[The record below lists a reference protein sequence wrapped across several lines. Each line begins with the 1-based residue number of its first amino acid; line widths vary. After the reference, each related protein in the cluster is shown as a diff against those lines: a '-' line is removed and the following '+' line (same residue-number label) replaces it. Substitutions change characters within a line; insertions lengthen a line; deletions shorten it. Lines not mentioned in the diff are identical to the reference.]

1 MTIRALWS
9 RVGFAPRIAIVV
21 ILAFAGTQLLSKAM
35 RMLIPPNDFV
45 FFETAWLVETMVD
58 AQKAIAAV
66 DRQRRDA
73 AVNALPARRWLEF
86 AVLEQPP
93 AAIAGPVTGAAA
105 DIKSRLDNRLG
116 IAADDIV
123 VDITPYG
130 NLVSQVT
137 TGVIL
142 LSDLPALM
150 TNVGADLV
158 DQYPLVASSITIAV
172 RLDDRTWLTA
182 KQIDGDL
189 TVIRHLRNA
198 ADLLGAVFF
207 VVVLSIWMARGLV
220 KPLTRLATAAERMG
234 RERTAAPIGSMDVP
248 EYAMIA
254 RAFDDM
260 QSRLERF
267 VDERTTMLAAI
278 SHDLRTPL
286 TRLRLMA
293 EYMRDE
299 NQRRDVLADISEM
312 EALIKSSLAF
322 GSAEARKEPHS
333 VVDIA
338 ALLISLCD
346 TFTDMGAD
354 VTYLGSDHAQLPC
367 QPVAMRRAL
376 SNLIDNGCRYGGAVT
391 VSLRNGRQGITV
403 VIQDTGPGI
412 PTDQVERAFAP
423 FQRLDNS
430 RNRATGGTG
439 LGLAIARDV
448 IRGHGGEI
456 TLGPAHPV
464 GLLVTIN
471 LPKPRIDAGYGI
483 LLATS

>member
-1 MTIRALWS
+1 MIRTLWS

-21 ILAFAGTQLLSKAM
+21 ILAFVGTQLLSKAM

-45 FFETAWLVETMVD
+45 FFETKWLVDTMID
-58 AQKAIAAV
+58 AQKVVSTVDRRQRDAAAKSLPARHWLDFAIQERPPAIAAGTI
-66 DRQRRDA
+66 
-73 AVNALPARRWLEF
+73 P
-86 AVLEQPP
+86 
-93 AAIAGPVTGAAA
+93 GAAA
-105 DIKSRLDNRLG
+105 DIKARIGARLSV
-116 IAADDIV
+116 APDDIV
-123 VDITPYG
+123 VSITPYG

-150 TNVGADLV
+150 TNVGADLI
-158 DQYPLVASSITIAV
+158 DRYPLVASAIEIAV

-182 KQIDGDL
+182 KQIDGNL
-189 TVIRHLRNA
+189 TVVRHIRNA
-198 ADLLGAVFF
+198 ADLLGVIFF

-234 RERTAAPIGSMDVP
+234 RERTAAPIGSMDLP

-254 RAFDDM
+254 HAFDDM

-267 VDERTTMLAAI
+267 VEERTTMLAAI

-293 EYMRDE
+293 EYVRDE
-299 NQRRDVLADISEM
+299 TQRRDVLADITEM

-322 GSAEARKEPHS
+322 GSEEARKEPHS

-338 ALLISLCD
+338 SLLISLCD
-346 TFTDMGAD
+346 NFTDMGAD
-354 VTYLGSDHAQLPC
+354 VTYLGSDHAQLSC
-367 QPVAMRRAL
+367 QPIAMRRAL
-376 SNLIDNGCRYGGAVT
+376 SNLIDNGRRYGGAVT
-391 VSLRNGRQGITV
+391 VTLRNERHGITI
-403 VIQDTGPGI
+403 VIRDTGPGI
-412 PTDQVERAFAP
+412 PADQVERAFAP

-456 TLGPAHPV
+456 TLGAAQPA

-471 LPKPRIDAGYGI
+471 LPKPRMEVGHGI
-483 LLATS
+483 SLNAV

>member
-1 MTIRALWS
+1 MTRALWS

-21 ILAFAGTQLLSKAM
+21 ILAFVGTQLLSKAM

-45 FFETAWLVETMVD
+45 FFETTWLVDTMVD
-58 AQKAIAAV
+58 AHRAIAAV
-66 DRQRRDA
+66 DRQRREA
-73 AVNALPARRWLEF
+73 AVNALPARQWLEF
-86 AVLEQPP
+86 AVLQQPP
-93 AAIAGPVTGAAA
+93 ATIAEPGAGAAA
-105 DIKSRLDNRLG
+105 DIRSRIGNRLA
-116 IAADDIV
+116 IAPDDIV
-123 VDITPYG
+123 VGVTPYG

-142 LSDLPALM
+142 FSDLPALM

-158 DQYPLVASSITIAV
+158 DQYPLVASSIAIAI
-172 RLDDRTWLTA
+172 RLDERAWLTA

-207 VVVLSIWMARGLV
+207 VAVLSIWMARGLV

-234 RERTAAPIGSMDVP
+234 RERTAAPIGSMDLP
-248 EYAMIA
+248 EYALIA

-267 VDERTTMLAAI
+267 VEERTTMLAAI

-293 EYMRDE
+293 EYVRDGD
-299 NQRRDVLADISEM
+299 QRRHVLADISEM
-312 EALIKSSLAF
+312 DALIQSSLAF
-322 GSAEARKEPHS
+322 GSEAAKREPHS

-338 ALLISLCD
+338 SLLISLCD
-346 TFTDMGAD
+346 SFTDMGAD
-354 VTYLGSDHAQLPC
+354 VTYLGSDHAYLSC
-367 QPVAMRRAL
+367 RPVAMRRAL
-376 SNLIDNGCRYGGAVT
+376 SNLIDNGHRYGDAVT
-391 VSLRNGRQGITV
+391 VTLRNKRQDITIF
-403 VIQDTGPGI
+403 IQDRGPGI
-412 PTDQVERAFAP
+412 PSDQVERAFAP

-448 IRGHGGEI
+448 IRSHGGEI
-456 TLGPAHPV
+456 TLGPAQPV
-464 GLLVTIN
+464 GLLITIN
-471 LPKPRIDAGYGI
+471 LPKPPLHANT
-483 LLATS
+483 ATP